1 MDDPVLQTR
10 KSSVTRAVQK
20 DRVSLIEMEALAVEG
35 IAWLQNQPLKSIE
48 CFISWAESVR

>member
-1 MDDPVLQTR
+1 MDTPVLQTR
-10 KSSVTRAVQK
+10 KSSVTRAVQEG
-20 DRVSLIEMEALAVEG
+20 RISLIEMEALAVEG

>member
-48 CFISWAESVR
+48 CFISWPESVR